1 MFSNICRVLP
11 ALLLATLSAAANA
24 FYVGAT
30 EQTLKNGFKES
41 PSCPIR
47 YEDWGFNDRRST
59 PFLREGTYFVHS
71 DAARSHAILTWF
83 YDGADAIYEDSGVM
97 ETLERCLAQGD
108 CGLKKNSRL
117 AKAMTDKLRGKT
129 WSKRDHKRFFN
140 YFADSPPAAAIARA
154 TKGLGRCFGDHP
166 AQNNLEDAGF
176 AQRSLSAQDCA
187 FVSQR
192 LNSLSGNEYELFK
205 LYYKPEVHCGA
216 RAMVPTALLGDLET
230 QQAAA
235 PAKPQTSA
243 AATTKPRTARE
254 RIAGLN
260 GCQIAYGLVY
270 AGTNNSQ
277 ISRIPDDG
285 LIWAMKY
292 EQARIKDEPCPPMPA
307 ALSAWVQAQDLAH
320 FEAAP
325 DPFVFYRANLPRKNA
340 SLNQWS
346 EYVRTVMAHYSNS
359 QNAHYEVPHEQCS
372 AFATWLNGESR
383 RVGAT
388 GANDQRFLFE
398 VARYAPPHASQA
410 VCAQAPAVLIHRF
423 FRDQKVA
430 AQKQAEAQRAFE
442 QEQRRKQAADAQ
454 FQDLLRWKPSYRP
467 PSSEPRCYRRD
478 DFTEVCFYD

>member
-1 MFSNICRVLP
+1 MFSNIYRLLP
-11 ALLLATLSAAANA
+11 ALLLATLSTAANA
-24 FYVGAT
+24 FYVKAT

-59 PFLREGTYFVHS
+59 PFLREGTYYIHS

-83 YDGADAIYEDSGVM
+83 YDGADAIYEDSGIM
-97 ETLERCLAQGD
+97 ETLQRCLANGE
-108 CGLKKNSRL
+108 CGLQKNSRL
-117 AKAMTDKLRGKT
+117 AKAMMHKGWGKS
-129 WSKRDHKRFFN
+129 WSKRDHKRFFK
-140 YFADSPPAAAIARA
+140 YFSDPPPDAAIAMA

-166 AQNNLEDAGF
+166 AQNNLEGAGF
-176 AQRSLSAQDCA
+176 AQRNLSAQDCA

-192 LNSLSGNEYELFK
+192 IQALPGDDYELFK

-216 RAMVPTALLGDLET
+216 QAIVPTVLLGDVET

-235 PAKPQTSA
+235 PSKPQTST
-243 AATTKPRTARE
+243 AATAKPRSARE
-254 RIAGLN
+254 RTAGLN

-277 ISRIPDDG
+277 MSRIPDDG
-285 LIWAMKY
+285 LIWAMQY

-307 ALSAWVQAQDLAH
+307 ALSRWVQAQDLAR

-346 EYVRTVMAHYSNS
+346 DYVRTVMAHYSTP
-359 QNAHYEVPHEQCS
+359 QNAHYAVPHEQCS
-372 AFATWLNGESR
+372 AFTTWLNGESR
-383 RVGAT
+383 RLGAS

-398 VARYAPPHASQA
+398 IVRYAPHHASQA
-410 VCAQAPAVLIHRF
+410 VCAQAPAVMIHRF
-423 FRDQKVA
+423 FRDQKIA
-430 AQKQAEAQRAFE
+430 AQKQAEAQRVFE
-442 QEQRRKQAADAQ
+442 QEQRRKQAAEAK
-454 FQDLLRWKPSYRP
+454 FQDLLRWKPSYQPP
-467 PSSEPRCYRRD
+467 PSAPRCYRRD
-478 DFTEVCFYD
+478 DLTEVCFYN